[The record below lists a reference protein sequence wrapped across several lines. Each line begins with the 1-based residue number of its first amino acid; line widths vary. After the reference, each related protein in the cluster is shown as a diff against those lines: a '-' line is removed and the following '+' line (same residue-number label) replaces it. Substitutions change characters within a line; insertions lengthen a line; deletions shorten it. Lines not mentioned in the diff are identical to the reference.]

1 MSDLQT
7 EASRLMRSLET
18 QKHAFEAERAELVKR
33 VEAFERDQQVLN
45 AEIEQARD
53 KIKQF
58 ADYDE
63 VKRELEIMK
72 VRLGFSCIPAS
83 ELVV

>member
-18 QKHAFEAERAELVKR
+18 QKDAFEAERAELVKR

>member
-1 MSDLQT
+1 VSDLQT

-18 QKHAFEAERAELVKR
+18 QKDAFEAERAELVKR